1 MNKALELIQQ
11 LIKEHE
17 TSGYC
22 TDYEQ
27 AQETEDPEQSFVFA
41 YDVGRYETLT
51 NLYNELKRIGE

>member
-17 TSGYC
+17 EANYC

-27 AQETEDPEQSFVFA
+27 AQGTEDPEQSFVFA
-41 YDVGRYETLT
+41 YDVGRYETLC
-51 NLYNELKRIGE
+51 NLYNELKRMEK